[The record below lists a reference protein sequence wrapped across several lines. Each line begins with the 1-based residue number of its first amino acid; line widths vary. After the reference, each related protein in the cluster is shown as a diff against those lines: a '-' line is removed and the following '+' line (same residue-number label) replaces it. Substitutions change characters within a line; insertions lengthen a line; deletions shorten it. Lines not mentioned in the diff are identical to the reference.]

1 MIENVFHKL
10 SICCEASLLQ
20 YTQYFIKYEYLPP
33 LGIFYEGLSDT
44 RFRLDSPSSHL
55 VLKKIT
61 FFQYTFVLLSI
72 VQLKLLKLVVIDRS
86 SISCLVLYQVLFG
99 KKQQTKIET
108 LAILLSIIKIFSFK
122 IGTQIYRIFIQR
134 GRSNTISNNSKKSHL
149 NEKIF
154 IIDSKMACVSIF
166 ALLFFAKQY
175 LIQTGLEIELS
186 SMTTSFKSFNN
197 SNIS

>member
-44 RFRLDSPSSHL
+44 RFRLDSPSSNP

-61 FFQYTFVLLSI
+61 LFQYTFVLLSI
-72 VQLKLLKLVVIDRS
+72 VQLKLLKLVVIDRN
-86 SISCLVLYQVLFG
+86 SISCLVCSRFYLA
-99 KKQQTKIET
+99 KKNKAKIET

-122 IGTQIYRIFIQR
+122 NRYTDVSNLYIERQIKHNLKQQQEITPKQRI
-134 GRSNTISNNSKKSHL
+134 
-149 NEKIF
+149 
-154 IIDSKMACVSIF
+154 
-166 ALLFFAKQY
+166 
-175 LIQTGLEIELS
+175 
-186 SMTTSFKSFNN
+186 
-197 SNIS
+197 

>member
-33 LGIFYEGLSDT
+33 LSFFYEGLSDT
-44 RFRLDSPSSHL
+44 RFRLDSPSSHP

-86 SISCLVLYQVLFG
+86 SISCLVCISYYLA
-99 KKQQTKIET
+99 KNNKAKIET
-108 LAILLSIIKIFSFK
+108 HAILLSIMKIFSF
-122 IGTQIYRIFIQR
+122 RCDF
-134 GRSNTISNNSKKSHL
+134 L
-149 NEKIF
+149 
-154 IIDSKMACVSIF
+154 
-166 ALLFFAKQY
+166 LLF
-175 LIQTGLEIELS
+175 EIVFDLPLYI
-186 SMTTSFKSFNN
+186 K
-197 SNIS
+197 I

>member
-154 IIDSKMACVSIF
+154 IIDSKRACVSIF

>member
-1 MIENVFHKL
+1 MNENIFHKL

-86 SISCLVLYQVLFG
+86 SISCLVCIRYYLA
-99 KKQQTKIET
+99 KNNKAKIET
-108 LAILLSIIKIFSFK
+108 LAILLSIVKIFSFK

-149 NEKIF
+149 NNEYKTLMR
-154 IIDSKMACVSIF
+154 S
-166 ALLFFAKQY
+166 
-175 LIQTGLEIELS
+175 
-186 SMTTSFKSFNN
+186 
-197 SNIS
+197 